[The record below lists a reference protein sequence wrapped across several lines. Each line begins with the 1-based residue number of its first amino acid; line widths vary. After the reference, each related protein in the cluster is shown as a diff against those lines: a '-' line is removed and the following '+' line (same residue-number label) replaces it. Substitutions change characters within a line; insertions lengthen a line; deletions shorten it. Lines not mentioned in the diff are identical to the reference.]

1 MIKTIFGITP
11 NFEIN
16 PWKESLELVEDF
28 DTQVYYQTKET
39 FSHEEEGLTFKY
51 KFAVSAECLGEY
63 EKEFE
68 GKVSYRLYL
77 VLMPESISE
86 KMLGSI
92 KSSCDIEEPN
102 VCDFI
107 QYGAAVPLANE
118 ILELDFENIEL
129 NDEIV
134 SLISAIIPTINSLR
148 GFFLDKS
155 INMIGTTGW
164 DLIDSFINDTD
175 PYQKSLERN
184 R

>member
-16 PWKESLELVEDF
+16 PWEESLELVEDF

-51 KFAVSAECLGEY
+51 KFAVSAECLDEY
-63 EKEFE
+63 GKEFE

-86 KMLGSI
+86 KMLSSI
-92 KSSCDIEEPN
+92 KSSCGIEEPN
-102 VCDFI
+102 VYDFI
-107 QYGAAVPLANE
+107 QYGATVPLADEDFDND
-118 ILELDFENIEL
+118 ELH
-129 NDEIV
+129 DEIV
-134 SLISAIIPTINSLR
+134 SLIAAVIPVINSLR
-148 GFFLDKS
+148 GFYIDKR

-175 PYQKSLERN
+175 PYLKSLERN